1 MYRRGADGLEDV
13 LGLAA
18 LLAAGIALV
27 VKGGDLFVSGAV
39 WIAEASGLPKFLVG
53 ATLVSLATT
62 LPELLVSVMG
72 AGKGQVDLAVGNA
85 VGSVSANTGLIL
97 GLSALC
103 LPTAAPRRSIGV
115 QMLLMALAAAVLYLL
130 CRDGSLG
137 VGPGALLLGI
147 FFLYLWDGV
156 ASARG
161 EGPAPAA
168 AGLRRREL
176 PWQLLRFLLGLG
188 GIVWGA
194 DLLIDSGSRLA
205 LRLGIPA
212 GIIGVTLVAI
222 GTSLPELVTTI
233 AALTRGESALSVGN
247 IIGANIIDL
256 TLILPLCALLRG
268 GSLPISPQGTALD
281 LPACLALVLLAA
293 VPALLSRRF
302 SRLQGALLLAAYGG
316 YLLLLA

>member
-1 MYRRGADGLEDV
+1 MEGV

-103 LPTAAPRRSIGV
+103 LPAAAPRRSIGV

-137 VGPGALLLGI
+137 VGPGTLLLGI
-147 FFLYLWDGV
+147 FFLYLWAGV

-176 PWQLLRFLLGLG
+176 PRQLLRFLL
-188 GIVWGA
+188 
-194 DLLIDSGSRLA
+194 
-205 LRLGIPA
+205 
-212 GIIGVTLVAI
+212 LV
-222 GTSLPELVTTI
+222 G
-233 AALTRGESALSVGN
+233 
-247 IIGANIIDL
+247 
-256 TLILPLCALLRG
+256 
-268 GSLPISPQGTALD
+268 
-281 LPACLALVLLAA
+281 
-293 VPALLSRRF
+293 RRDN
-302 SRLQGALLLAAYGG
+302 RRR
-316 YLLLLA
+316 

>member
-137 VGPGALLLGI
+137 AGPGALLLGI
-147 FFLYLWDGV
+147 FLLYLWAGV

-194 DLLIDSGSRLA
+194 DLLIGSGSRLA

-222 GTSLPELVTTI
+222 GTSLPELMTAI
-233 AALTRGESALSVGN
+233 AALARGESALSVGN